1 MPNEDLQD
9 NGTIQLTSLSGL
21 TIEDSQPTAERKSI
35 ASTIDSI
42 CATETAIDAKDPS
55 SLQTPTNGLPNSNRP
70 IGTHSG
76 WIEGVYICARA
87 SACIFI
93 LYLVLIATAAG
104 LARRYPSDNKLS
116 GSRLFHRDVCTKTKK
131 WDTTIHFVINA
142 LSTGILAAG
151 NYAMQTL
158 VAPTREEID
167 FHHARRRWLDIGSA
181 SIRNLFLIGKPRVIL
196 WVLLLLTTLPF
207 HFM

>member
-9 NGTIQLTSLSGL
+9 NGTIQLTSLSGV
-21 TIEDSQPTAERKSI
+21 TFEDSQPAKRKSI
-35 ASTIDSI
+35 ASTIVSI
-42 CATETAIDAKDPS
+42 RATEPAIDAKESSILRTPS
-55 SLQTPTNGLPNSNRP
+55 DTLPNPNRHNKAP
-70 IGTHSG
+70 SG

-116 GSRLFHRDVCTKTKK
+116 GSRLFYRDVCTKTKK

-142 LSTGILAAG
+142 FSTCILAAG

-167 FHHARRRWLDIGSA
+167 FHHARRRWLDVGSA
-181 SIRNLFLIGKPRVIL
+181 SIRNLFLIGKPRVML
-196 WVLLLLTTLPF
+196 WGLLLLTTLPF